1 MAAEGGGLI
10 IGSTQ
15 DPVDAI
21 DAIDANDAID
31 VIGLL
36 ASTPSLLSRTTG

>member
-1 MAAEGGGLI
+1 MTAEGGGLI

-36 ASTPSLLSRTTG
+36 ESTPSLLSRTTG